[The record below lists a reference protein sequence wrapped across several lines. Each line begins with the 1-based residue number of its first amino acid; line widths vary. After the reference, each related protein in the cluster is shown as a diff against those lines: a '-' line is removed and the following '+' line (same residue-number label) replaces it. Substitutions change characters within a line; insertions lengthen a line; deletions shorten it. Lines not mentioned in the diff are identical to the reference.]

1 METVAKKNQRRLEK
15 VAVRIS
21 EEDRQALEK
30 VATDL
35 KNATGAS
42 VTLTDAFAFM
52 LRNTGDDT
60 GATMTQEGL
69 GETWAVVLDEDQIA
83 ALDAIADRLARRKAT
98 LLGREVKPVR
108 SDAIRFVIRSGV
120 AGNHAAGSVYV
131 PNESV
136 SK

>member
-1 METVAKKNQRRLEK
+1 MET

-21 EEDRQALEK
+21 HEDRQRLEGAA
-30 VATDL
+30 ATL
-35 KNATGAS
+35 ETITGAS
-42 VTLTDAFAFM
+42 VTMTDAFAFM
-52 LRNTGDDT
+52 LRNAGDDT
-60 GATMTQEGL
+60 GVAMTPEAL

-108 SDAIRFVIRSGV
+108 SDAIRFVIRLGV

>member
-1 METVAKKNQRRLEK
+1 MET

-21 EEDRQALEK
+21 TEDRQRLEDAA
-30 VATDL
+30 ATL
-35 KNATGAS
+35 EGMTGAS
-42 VTLTDAFAFM
+42 VTMTDAFAFM
-52 LRNTGDDT
+52 LRNSGDDT
-60 GATMTQEGL
+60 GATMPHELL

-83 ALDAIADRLARRKAT
+83 ALDTIADRLARRKAT

-120 AGNHAAGSVYV
+120 AGNHAIASVYL
-131 PNESV
+131 PNETV

>member
-1 METVAKKNQRRLEK
+1 MET

-21 EEDRQALEK
+21 TEDRQRLEDAA
-30 VATDL
+30 ATL
-35 KNATGAS
+35 ETMTGAS
-42 VTLTDAFAFM
+42 VTMTDAFAFM
-52 LRNTGDDT
+52 LRTTGDDT
-60 GATMTQEGL
+60 GVAMPHELL

-120 AGNHAAGSVYV
+120 AGGGSVTSV
-131 PNESV
+131 CMPKEAV

>member
-1 METVAKKNQRRLEK
+1 MET

-21 EEDRQALEK
+21 HEDRQRLEGAA
-30 VATDL
+30 ATL
-35 KNATGAS
+35 ETMTGAS
-42 VTLTDAFAFM
+42 VTMTDAFAYM
-52 LRNTGDDT
+52 LRTTGDDA
-60 GATMTQEGL
+60 GVAMTPEAL
-69 GETWAVVLDEDQIA
+69 GETWAVLLDEDQIA

-120 AGNHAAGSVYV
+120 GSNHAAGSVYV